1 MPFMLKLDSFNLTRE
16 SVMEF
21 VASFIVFL
29 LFVLAL
35 SMSMLIKRRP
45 MMTEEEATA
54 SIMEGGACT
63 TCQQL
68 CSMAGKKV
76 EKRKPDCA
84 IKNME
89 IPHQS
94 V

>member
-1 MPFMLKLDSFNLTRE
+1 M
-16 SVMEF
+16 VF

-54 SIMEGGACT
+54 
-63 TCQQL
+63 
-68 CSMAGKKV
+68 
-76 EKRKPDCA
+76 
-84 IKNME
+84 
-89 IPHQS
+89 
-94 V
+94 

>member
-1 MPFMLKLDSFNLTRE
+1 
-16 SVMEF
+16 
-21 VASFIVFL
+21 
-29 LFVLAL
+29 
-35 SMSMLIKRRP
+35 

-54 SIMEGGACT
+54 SIMDGGACT

-68 CSMAGKKV
+68 CGLAGKKV
-76 EKRKPDCA
+76 ETRKDDCA

-94 V
+94 VERTIKFLSLPVIRQAFLVIRFQKC

>member
-1 MPFMLKLDSFNLTRE
+1 M
-16 SVMEF
+16 VF

-54 SIMEGGACT
+54 SIMDGGA
-63 TCQQL
+63 
-68 CSMAGKKV
+68 
-76 EKRKPDCA
+76 
-84 IKNME
+84 
-89 IPHQS
+89 
-94 V
+94 

>member
-1 MPFMLKLDSFNLTRE
+1 MIPGSG
-16 SVMEF
+16 SV
-21 VASFIVFL
+21 IFL

-54 SIMEGGACT
+54 SIMDGGACT

-76 EKRKPDCA
+76 EKRKDDCA